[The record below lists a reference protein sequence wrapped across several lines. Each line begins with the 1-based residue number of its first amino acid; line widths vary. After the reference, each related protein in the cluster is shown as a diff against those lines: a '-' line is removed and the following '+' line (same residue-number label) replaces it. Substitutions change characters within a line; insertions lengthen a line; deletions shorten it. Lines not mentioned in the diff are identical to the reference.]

1 MNCYYPSI
9 LFLILF
15 ISEDETH
22 KYINSLICFLTSVSK
37 CIQNQRKIWNLM
49 NDSSNKKKKKNK

>member
-1 MNCYYPSI
+1 MNYYYPSI

-49 NDSSNKKKKKNK
+49 NDSSNKKK